1 MKIKRRTNKSIKI
14 LKASLMDLTGKF
26 SSAISLPIDL
36 KSLSKT
42 LRQAKIIGLSLLSLV
57 VNVVSCPIAEQHRA
71 NHMSDVALCDIL
83 HHKHQIKEITKCWT
97 TIL

>member
-14 LKASLMDLTGKF
+14 LKASLMNLTGRF

-97 TIL
+97 IIL

>member
-1 MKIKRRTNKSIKI
+1 MN
-14 LKASLMDLTGKF
+14 LTGRF

-57 VNVVSCPIAEQHRA
+57 VKVVSCPIAEQHRA